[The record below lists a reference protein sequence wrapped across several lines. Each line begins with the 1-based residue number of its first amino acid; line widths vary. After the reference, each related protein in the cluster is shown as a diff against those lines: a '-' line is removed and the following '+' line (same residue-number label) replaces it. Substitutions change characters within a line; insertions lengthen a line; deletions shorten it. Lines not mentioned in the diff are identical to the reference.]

1 MSSREVLKKLASAG
15 WRVTRI
21 KGSHHHLRHPSRPG
35 TVTVPHPRKDLP
47 LGTIRSIETHSGVAL
62 L

>member
-1 MSSREVLKKLASAG
+1 MTSREVLKKLAAAG
-15 WRVTRI
+15 WRVARI
-21 KGSHHHLRHPSRPG
+21 KGSHHHLRHPTLPG

-47 LGTIRSIETHSGVAL
+47 LGTIRSIETQSGVAL